1 MRIRDDISVGRLL
14 FTSDQLD
21 KVHEW
26 QQEQIDDC
34 QRNKEPQLNRP
45 KVKQMIVLFAEK
57 IKGLI
62 SLRPYPSAKEENANN
77 IWEDNGDWEV
87 VYHPP
92 AQGRTI
98 DATGEQ

>member
-1 MRIRDDISVGRLL
+1 
-14 FTSDQLD
+14 
-21 KVHEW
+21 
-26 QQEQIDDC
+26 
-34 QRNKEPQLNRP
+34 
-45 KVKQMIVLFAEK
+45 MIVLFAEE

-77 IWEDNGDWEV
+77 VWEENGDWEV